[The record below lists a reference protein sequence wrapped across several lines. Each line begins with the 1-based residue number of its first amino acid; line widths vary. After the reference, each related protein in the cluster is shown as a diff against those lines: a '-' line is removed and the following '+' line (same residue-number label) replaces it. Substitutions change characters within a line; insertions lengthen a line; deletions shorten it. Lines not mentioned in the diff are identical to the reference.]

1 MNRAMLIERHQQE
14 RRMEGS
20 NGGMEVW
27 WIAELVGRVAWVGDK
42 WTCVDMMVGWK

>member
-20 NGGMEVW
+20 NGGMEVQ
-27 WIAELVGRVAWVGDK
+27 WIVALVGRVAWVGVK
-42 WTCVDMMVGWK
+42 WACVDVMVGWK